1 MRKSCYAPET
11 VDKMDNALTIE
22 RLSKQ
27 FGKTLALDQ
36 VTFAVPQGAIFALVG
51 ANGAGKT
58 TLIRILM
65 NIARPTE
72 GRALVLG
79 RNSEELTGKGFQ
91 EIGYVSENQDLAD
104 WTTVAGMLD
113 YFRPFYPT
121 WDRSLETQ
129 LVRQFD
135 LPLKRKLKHLS
146 RGMRMKAAFVS
157 SLAYRPRLLVLDEP
171 LSGLDP
177 FVRDELIES
186 LRQQAAGTTVLL
198 SSHDLAE
205 IESFASHVGFLEE
218 GRMLFNEPLP
228 ALIGRF
234 REVTVTGGTPPR
246 ELPAEWLNLE
256 PTETGFRWTHSNYR
270 GAESEAEAQ
279 SLFSGAELHFAPMPL
294 RSIFLA
300 MARSGRLKKRAESQ
314 AA

>member
-1 MRKSCYAPET
+1 MRESSYVPET
-11 VDKMDNALTIE
+11 AEEMNTLTIE

-36 VTFAVPQGAIFALVG
+36 VTFTVPQGAIFALVG

-79 RNSEELTGKGFQ
+79 RNSEDLTGKGFR

-121 WDRSLETQ
+121 WDRDLEAQ

-186 LRQQAAGTTVLL
+186 LREQAAGTTVFL

-205 IESFASHVGFLEE
+205 IESFATHVGFLEE
-218 GRMLFNEPLP
+218 GRMLFSEPLP

-234 REVTVTGGTPPR
+234 REVTATGATRPSEIPS
-246 ELPAEWLNLE
+246 AWLNFEALE
-256 PTETGFRWTHSNYR
+256 GGFRWTHSNFR
-270 GAESEAEAQ
+270 GPESEAEAR
-279 SLFSGAELHFAPMPL
+279 SLFPDAELRFTPMPL

-300 MARSGRLKKRAESQ
+300 MARSGRLKKRAEGK